1 MIHAFCRRMKVL
13 IGCLIVCAVVPV
25 MAQPSRTDLLNWSE
39 LEHRLYESPHQVL
52 NLLSDKVIDDWPL
65 RHKARYFQLLTE
77 NHLIFADY
85 EAAQA
90 SLQQGLDL
98 KEHADAYTLVNLLVL
113 QAVFREVN
121 DELAVAESGYRAALR
136 VAEQSGEF
144 DALLSALNALIGYLS
159 LTRDEYELAL
169 EYVNRANDISDS
181 VTRRFLVGDLY
192 NHFGNILS
200 YMGDTDGALRQYAV
214 AESIYTTEN
223 NNVSLSSML
232 YNRAAVLEE
241 AGEFIAA
248 LRTYELFMERAE
260 RWGDPTAV
268 FFGNMG
274 IANIYSLTGRYVQ
287 AYEALEEARSGLS
300 VILDAAYRFDFWL
313 TSAYVAA
320 DVDDFTLAEEAL
332 SRLDVLQQRLGG
344 PEPSQTQAAVMDA
357 SKYIAYAKG
366 DMEQAY
372 ELSEQLR
379 QVEAELMAQEQQSLI
394 TQIRIDS
401 ENAMYQTQTERLASE
416 NREQQETIAA
426 QNRIQQL
433 LLIVIAVL
441 MLSLIAVSLSLHRK
455 MRQMRI
461 LQQYSAISESVK
473 SAGFKM
479 MESLAGLM
487 FDQSER
493 HRSPLSVVVFD
504 VHDLSDVREQFGQ
517 PAVDAVHRWLQ
528 DIVKAE
534 LGDEDRCGQISFERF
549 MLLLPGADLRAAKR
563 LAQTVIDRIKAQSI
577 PEWPQLHPSVSAGV
591 SERSRHDRSSSVL
604 TYRATTA
611 VDLARAGGAAQVKT
625 LTV

>member
-1 MIHAFCRRMKVL
+1 MKVL
-13 IGCLIVCAVVPV
+13 IGCLIVCSVVPV
-25 MAQPSRTDLLNWSE
+25 MAQPSRTALLNWSE
-39 LEHRLYESPHQVL
+39 LEHRLFENPHQVL
-52 NLLSDKVIDDWPL
+52 NLLSDKVIDDWSL
-65 RHKARYFQLLTE
+65 RHQARYFQLLTE

-85 EAAQA
+85 DLAQA

-98 KEHADAYTLVNLLVL
+98 KEHADAYTLVNLLIL
-113 QAVFREVN
+113 QALFREVN
-121 DELAVAESGYRAALR
+121 DEMALAESGYRAALR
-136 VAEQSGEF
+136 VAEQSGEY

-159 LTRDEYELAL
+159 LSREDYELAL
-169 EYVNRANDISDS
+169 EYVNQANEISDS

-214 AESIYTTEN
+214 AESIYTIEN

-241 AGEFIAA
+241 AGETIAA
-248 LRTYELFMERAE
+248 LRTYELFMERAQ

-268 FFGNMG
+268 FFGHMG
-274 IANIYSLTGRYVQ
+274 IANIYNLNGRYAQ

-300 VILDAAYRFDFWL
+300 VIVDAAYRFDFWL

-320 DVDDFTLAEEAL
+320 DVEDFTLAEEAL
-332 SRLDVLQQRLGG
+332 ERLDALQQRLGG
-344 PEPSQTQAAVMDA
+344 AEPSQTQAAVMDA
-357 SKYIAYAKG
+357 RKYIAFARG
-366 DMEQAY
+366 DMALAY

-379 QVEAELMAQEQQSLI
+379 LIEADLMAQEQQSLI

-401 ENAMYQTQTERLASE
+401 ENAMYQAQTERLASE

-426 QNRIQQL
+426 QSRIQAL
-433 LLIVIAVL
+433 LLIVMAVL
-441 MLSLIAVSLSLHRK
+441 ILSLIAVSLSLHRK

-461 LQQYSAISESVK
+461 LQQYSAISDSVK

-479 MESLAGLM
+479 MESVAGLM

-504 VHDLSDVREQFGQ
+504 IHDLSDMREQFGQ
-517 PAVDAVHRWLQ
+517 PAVDAVHRWMQ
-528 DIVKAE
+528 DLLEAE
-534 LGDEDRCGQISFERF
+534 LRDDDRCGQISFERF
-549 MLLLPGADLRAAKR
+549 MLLLPGADLRQAKR
-563 LAQTVIDRIKAQSI
+563 LAQSVLDRVKAQSI
-577 PEWPQLHPSVSAGV
+577 PGWPQLHFSVSAGV
-591 SERSRHDRSSSVL
+591 SERSRHDRSSNVL